1 MVNDLEDG
9 YAYLL
14 ENTGVWVPTV
24 ANISLAGFTAEG
36 TDWIKFKIPRQWIK
50 HSMTGIQ
57 PDVAS
62 SGTGFMTRTYRRNT
76 VVDFMGMVSY
86 ADLENI
92 ETFIQSD
99 RHTASSESTYKPYY
113 LIMRRSVSSYVKFTD
128 NTGTRR
134 EYCKGAVSPELTVT
148 WNGSKSLI
156 TDSKFTFW
164 SVW

>member
-9 YAYLL
+9 HAYLL
-14 ENTGVWVPTV
+14 ENTGAWVPTV

-76 VVDFMGMVSY
+76 MVDFMGIVSY
-86 ADLENI
+86 DDLEKI
-92 ETFIQSD
+92 EMYLNFAVQK
-99 RHTASSESTYKPYY
+99 SEPY
-113 LIMRRSVSSYVKFTD
+113 
-128 NTGTRR
+128 
-134 EYCKGAVSPELTVT
+134 
-148 WNGSKSLI
+148 
-156 TDSKFTFW
+156 
-164 SVW
+164 VWE